1 MSEAVLKSQTGWGRW
16 AVFLLSYVGI
26 VWVGV
31 NCAQL
36 SCHSCKTLLQT
47 NQTPAKCNR
56 TVENCDIQNS
66 FCGILLWYKENAGV
80 IYQESCVPHDVCR
93 NVTAGCPK
101 KSCYLY
107 CCSKDQ
113 CNMYDQVNQS
123 IDNSLASIM
132 KEHPNMVPTEP
143 ASTKTVINESTT
155 LPTNDILSTLDTRPP
170 CLALAS
176 LLKCSRLT
184 MVLLLTV
191 IFLKDYIEI

>member
-1 MSEAVLKSQTGWGRW
+1 MSIFHLE
-16 AVFLLSYVGI
+16 
-26 VWVGV
+26 V

-56 TVENCDIQNS
+56 TVENCDSQNS
-66 FCGILLWYKENAGV
+66 FCGILLWYKKNAGV
-80 IYQESCVPHDVCR
+80 IYQETCVPHDVCI
-93 NVTAGCPK
+93 NVTDGCPK

-107 CCSKDQ
+107 CCPKDR
-113 CNMYDQVNQS
+113 CNIYDQVNQS
-123 IDNSLASIM
+123 ILASII

-143 ASTKTVINESTT
+143 ALTKTVINKSTKT
-155 LPTNDILSTLDTRPP
+155 AHLRETTRDTRQP

-191 IFLKDYIEI
+191 IFLKDYIEL